1 MSLTVG
7 FPNAAAIMIGGKSPA
22 TVGTL
27 SDGAS
32 EAGAPLPGKEES
44 GDNRVKAGGGAQDAA
59 TSETGSNQSIA
70 VKMLLKRMQEL
81 QKQLREQQQQLAA
94 AQVASYPTPEA
105 KATAV
110 MSIQS
115 QIAETSAAL
124 AQVAGSLVKELV
136 KNASSGGLIST
147 TA

>member
-1 MSLTVG
+1 
-7 FPNAAAIMIGGKSPA
+7 
-22 TVGTL
+22 
-27 SDGAS
+27 
-32 EAGAPLPGKEES
+32 
-44 GDNRVKAGGGAQDAA
+44 
-59 TSETGSNQSIA
+59 
-70 VKMLLKRMQEL
+70 
-81 QKQLREQQQQLAA
+81 
-94 AQVASYPTPEA
+94 
-105 KATAV
+105 